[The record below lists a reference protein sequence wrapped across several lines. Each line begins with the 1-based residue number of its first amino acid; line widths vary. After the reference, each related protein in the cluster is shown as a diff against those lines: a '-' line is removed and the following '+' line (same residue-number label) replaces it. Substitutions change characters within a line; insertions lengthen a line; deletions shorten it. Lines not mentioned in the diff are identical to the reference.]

1 MAEQKRKKVFID
13 PAVQGALLRRLM
25 FHWFAFAFGA
35 TWTIVILQVMTHGI
49 QHPLSYHL
57 DLVWKQY
64 GIVILVMLCFLPAF
78 IYDSV
83 KLSHRFAG
91 PIYKLRGVLKAMADG
106 EDIEP
111 MRFRKSDYWINIAD
125 DVNRIAER
133 LRKSKDGGENV
144 EDEAMETVG

>member
-1 MAEQKRKKVFID
+1 MSEQKRKKVFID

-25 FHWFAFAFGA
+25 MHWFAFAFGA

-57 DLVWKQY
+57 EQVWKQY
-64 GIVILVMLCFLPAF
+64 GILILVMLCFLPAF
-78 IYDSV
+78 VYDSV
-83 KLSHRFAG
+83 RLSHRFAG

-106 EDIEP
+106 QDIKP
-111 MRFRKSDYWINIAD
+111 MRFRKGDYWFNIAD

-133 LRKSKDGGENV
+133 LRQSKESREQV
-144 EDEAMETVG
+144 EDEAMETVS